1 MVHGPKELFGG
12 FLLDALGSLLGS
24 VAGDLLSK
32 FHDDAVVDDTVNG
45 SGSGHGV
52 FEDLFPL

>member
-1 MVHGPKELFGG
+1 
-12 FLLDALGSLLGS
+12 LDPLGSLLCS

-45 SGSGHGV
+45 GGGGHGV

>member
-1 MVHGPKELFGG
+1 V
-12 FLLDALGSLLGS
+12 LDALGGLLCS
-24 VAGDLLSK
+24 VAGDLLSE
-32 FHDDAVVDDTVNG
+32 FHDDAVVNDAVDG

>member
-32 FHDDAVVDDTVNG
+32 FHDDAVVDDTVNRCG
-45 SGSGHGV
+45 GGHGV